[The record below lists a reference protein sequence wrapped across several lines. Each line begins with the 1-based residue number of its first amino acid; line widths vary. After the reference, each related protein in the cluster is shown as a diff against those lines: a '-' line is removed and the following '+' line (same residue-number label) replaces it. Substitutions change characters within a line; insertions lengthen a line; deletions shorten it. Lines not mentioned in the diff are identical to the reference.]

1 MPGRYPGVR
10 PATAGAGR
18 DGPAGTRGPPRLP
31 LRHGPFSSCCGGICP
46 ANPFRGF
53 CWYWPQPLAGAPFSP
68 GTGPVMVIAMSRLPR
83 RMPSRTDAAS
93 TRARRRLAASGSL
106 AALLVSPPLMLV
118 PHPPPTPP
126 PASASTVQAGSGP
139 AFKQIV
145 LPDLAVIEPAGMPD
159 PAAAG
164 LSTLHGVRD
173 VLAMDGAAITVQGHR
188 VNVLGV
194 NPAQFRSWTPLA
206 TASNE
211 RVWTALAGGQFV
223 SSRPARHLL
232 GLHSG
237 ASYPL
242 AGASQVTLGYGG
254 AAAFGVAGID
264 LVVSNTAS
272 APLGLI
278 HNVAALI
285 SAPGVTMPELKH
297 EVRSALGAGAQL
309 VSLRQPQ
316 LPATPVSTGRPSNY
330 LQLFQQS
337 AAKYCPGMSWT
348 VLAAIGQIESGD
360 GANNGPSSAGALGP
374 MQFLPSTWAT
384 WGITAFGEPG
394 PPDIMDPYDAVPSAA
409 RYLCAA
415 GAGTPAGLPRA
426 IFAYNHADWY
436 VAEVLA
442 LARQYAQVYG

>member
-1 MPGRYPGVR
+1 
-10 PATAGAGR
+10 
-18 DGPAGTRGPPRLP
+18 
-31 LRHGPFSSCCGGICP
+31 
-46 ANPFRGF
+46 
-53 CWYWPQPLAGAPFSP
+53 
-68 GTGPVMVIAMSRLPR
+68 
-83 RMPSRTDAAS
+83 MPSRTDAAS

-126 PASASTVQAGSGP
+126 PASASTVQASSGP

-206 TASNE
+206 TASNQ

-316 LPATPVSTGRPSNY
+316 LPVTPVSTGRPSNY

-394 PPDIMDPYDAVPSAA
+394 PPNIMDPYDAVPSAA